1 MMKNIQGVVMPKA
14 MTILT
19 LEKAQLASTK
29 PWRWVVCTTLL
40 FTARTTSLMAVFGVT
55 EYVRPM
61 LRVAIHMWW
70 PAPPST
76 THIVMALGTGVLDDY
91 TS

>member
-61 LRVAIHMWW
+61 SLSFFRVRIMSRLSL
-70 PAPPST
+70 P
-76 THIVMALGTGVLDDY
+76 
-91 TS
+91 